1 MKSQEIRERLEKAE
15 ATVEKRKATIERHK
29 KQAEKKLQ
37 KIKDKG
43 WEPDRSLYQN
53 KHDNESWEAYWAVC
67 EYENKLDDIKGA
79 TDKLAEA
86 EEIVANWR
94 AKLDKQLE
102 LETKIAFEMP
112 KIFRQLKDELAKS
125 WTEYDLECKAQMLK
139 IKAKYQNGEI
149 TYKEWRKYYKGS
161 QELRLSKSEAE
172 FYKENE
178 REAELF
184 IVDLY
189 NRVKAITGEVTDWGN
204 IHYGGKALNGWVEG
218 KNGKAKVESILAG
231 GYNIQRLHVRVL
243 VHEIRG

>member
-1 MKSQEIRERLEKAE
+1 MKSQELRERMEKAE
-15 ATVEKRKATIERHK
+15 ATVEKRKLTIERHK
-29 KQAEKKLQ
+29 KAAEKKLQ
-37 KIKDKG
+37 QMRAKG

-53 KHDNESWEAYWAVC
+53 KRDNESWEAYWAVC
-67 EYENKLDDIKGA
+67 EYEQKLEDIKGA

-86 EEIVANWR
+86 EEIAANWR
-94 AKLDKQLE
+94 AKLEKQIE

-112 KIFRQLKDELAKS
+112 EVFRELKDELAKS
-125 WTEYDLECKAQMLK
+125 WTEYDMERKSRWLEVR
-139 IKAKYQNGEI
+139 AKYQAGKLSREEYRKM
-149 TYKEWRKYYKGS
+149 YKYS
-161 QELRLSKSEAE
+161 QEMELSKTEEE
-172 FYKENE
+172 FYKINLK
-178 REAELF
+178 EAELF

-243 VHEIRG
+243 VHEIK